1 MYMLLPWVP
10 YRLQALHQG
19 ELQLSALESA
29 SELAGLQA
37 QAALIAQELD
47 QQHLLAALSE
57 RHHMME
63 QEQVRGWRWCC
74 PGGGGQLRMHR
85 DPHGC

>member
-1 MYMLLPWVP
+1 LLSYILLPWVR
-10 YRLQALHQG
+10 RLQALHQG

-63 QEQVRGWRWCC
+63 QEQVRGLL
-74 PGGGGQLRMHR
+74 PVLS
-85 DPHGC
+85 